1 MSSCHQVSLMGAS
14 RAMLL
19 IGTFL
24 FCLTSVAQQDLQII
38 VNGPWSYVADPTPP
52 GKLWLVTSGAST
64 HHSVYVYPGVNAAAW
79 SGMHPPT
86 NPLSRGSYA
95 VTFDGSFASGTA
107 PNPPDPKSL
116 EQVTLCGGTVGS
128 ASAVINNV
136 GNTNYVIALPMP
148 QSFSTYIDSNYVWDG
163 YSESKNSNAPVAPT
177 VAPGIFTTT
186 MVLHYWV
193 RTVPNQ
199 VLLNGANISTIGS
212 GSSTPLG
219 ITIVSGDPNAYDDDL
234 QCDTISS
241 ESVAERNS
249 VWSLHQYAA
258 FPEESDMTGHQTHHY
273 RPCPSSSMSMNSKS
287 KMTASQ
293 KKEFCIAH
301 DGTPAGDKCMVSGGS
316 ADCHACQMTVNG
328 AIPGANVPITIVH

>member
-1 MSSCHQVSLMGAS
+1 MY
-14 RAMLL
+14 
-19 IGTFL
+19 GT
-24 FCLTSVAQQDLQII
+24 
-38 VNGPWSYVADPTPP
+38 
-52 GKLWLVTSGAST
+52 
-64 HHSVYVYPGVNAAAW
+64 
-79 SGMHPPT
+79 
-86 NPLSRGSYA
+86 
-95 VTFDGSFASGTA
+95 GTA
-107 PNPPDPKSL
+107 SPKTECPGRSDCSPRNLYYNYGTSL
-116 EQVTLCGGTVGS
+116 LGS
-128 ASAVINNV
+128 NGS
-136 GNTNYVIALPMP
+136 
-148 QSFSTYIDSNYVWDG
+148 
-163 YSESKNSNAPVAPT
+163 
-177 VAPGIFTTT
+177 
-186 MVLHYWV
+186 
-193 RTVPNQ
+193 NQ
-199 VLLNGANISTIGS
+199 VLLNGANISTIGLRDYLY
-212 GSSTPLG
+212 PLG